1 MRLSPARTALLIAAA
16 AAATLR
22 TAGAACV
29 PDFPAELLAD
39 PRVLEHVAVRRA
51 FEQVAGQLAGL
62 YADSGDGD
70 GKKGSRDG
78 LSFAVVCF
86 LWFLLLGLVMCMW
99 WLGRGSGFG
108 VRGLRLIECRFMLR
122 VARPCLASIMG
133 R

>member
-1 MRLSPARTALLIAAA
+1 MHLSPARTALLVAAA

-51 FEQVAGQLAGL
+51 FEQVAGRLAGL

-86 LWFLLLGLVMCMW
+86 LWFLFAGAGDVYVVA
-99 WLGRGSGFG
+99 GTGPGFG

-122 VARPCLASIMG
+122 VARRCLASIMG